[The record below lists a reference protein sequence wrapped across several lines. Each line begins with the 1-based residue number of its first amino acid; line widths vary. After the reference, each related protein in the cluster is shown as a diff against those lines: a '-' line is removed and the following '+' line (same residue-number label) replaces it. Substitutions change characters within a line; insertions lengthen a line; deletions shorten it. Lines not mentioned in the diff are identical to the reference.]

1 LRRRSG
7 TTDHALE
14 TPAVILAMCARVSQT
29 PNASRLWEDS
39 SVERAEDEVRPV
51 TALFADIV
59 GSTALGE
66 RLSAEEV
73 IGLVGECVSR
83 MSSIVEE
90 HGGTVQAYMG
100 DGICAY
106 FGVPVAHEDDPERA
120 AHAALRIL
128 DVIAEYQRD
137 IAGAWAIEGFSV
149 RVGIN
154 TGQAAVGLVGAADP
168 QAVALGDTTNVAARL
183 QAGASPAT
191 IVVGEITARLLGKR
205 FAVEPLGEVN
215 VKGRTAPVRA
225 WRLVSAEMAQPAQTR
240 TPLVGRED
248 EVTRLRA
255 AAEELAAGR
264 GQVLLLVGEPGIG
277 KSRLLL
283 ELRSLLPDDVT
294 WLEGHCLSY
303 GGLPSWPFA
312 EILRAWLGVEDRDP
326 EVAVRTKARA
336 RLGALLDAD
345 QHEAFLALGRLLRI
359 RLDAGP
365 QPDPPKRAGLGI
377 RHAYAR
383 WIEALTA
390 QRPVVLAVEDVH
402 WADRSSRGLAQELLE
417 LTDRAPLLLV
427 ATMRP
432 DAASEGWR
440 FRRRVLSDFRHRSTE
455 LVVRPLPDEAAN
467 ELLATLLPGALD
479 DLGRAL
485 LINRAEGNPLYL
497 EELLRLLVETGGVER
512 RRRTWTITPGP
523 TELLPP
529 ALENLLVARFDKL
542 PEGPRRL
549 AQIAA
554 VIGRTFPVVVLER
567 VAADADLSRNLA
579 ALLQAEIVREV
590 RRYPEFECTFK
601 HGLLQEAALTT
612 LTAARRRELFGRVA
626 IAYEEFAAGALD
638 AHLERLAY
646 YYAQSLN
653 LQKALEYLERA
664 GEHAVAL
671 DAPTRAVPLLERA
684 RAVAAELGDEASENR
699 IEGRLRALVP

>member
-1 LRRRSG
+1 MG
-7 TTDHALE
+7 
-14 TPAVILAMCARVSQT
+14 
-29 PNASRLWEDS
+29 
-39 SVERAEDEVRPV
+39 VERIEDEVRPV

-83 MSSIVEE
+83 MSSVVEE

-120 AHAALRIL
+120 ARAALRIL
-128 DVIAEYQRD
+128 DVVGEYHRD
-137 IAGAWAIEGFSV
+137 IAGAWGIQDFNV

-154 TGQAAVGLVGAADP
+154 SGQAAVGLVGAGDP

-183 QAGASPAT
+183 QAAASPAT
-191 IVVGEITARLLGKR
+191 IVVGEGTARRLGER

-215 VKGRTAPVRA
+215 VKGRTEPVPA
-225 WRLVSAEMAQPAQTR
+225 WRLVGVETAERPPRR
-240 TPLVGRED
+240 TPLVGRDD
-248 EVTRLRA
+248 EVRQLGA

-264 GQVLLLVGEPGIG
+264 GQVLLVVGEPGIG
-277 KSRLLL
+277 KTRLLT
-283 ELRSLLPDDVT
+283 ELQALVGSEVT
-294 WLEGHCLSY
+294 WLEGQCLSY

-312 EILRAWLGVEDRDP
+312 EILRQWLGVEDREP
-326 EVAVRTKARA
+326 EVAIRTKARA
-336 RLGALLDAD
+336 RLGALLGGD
-345 QHEAFLALGRLLRI
+345 QSEAVRALGRLLRI
-359 RLDAGP
+359 RLDALHQDGP
-365 QPDPPKRAGLGI
+365 EPAEGI
-377 RHAYAR
+377 GVAIRQAYAA
-383 WIEALTA
+383 WVEALTA
-390 QRPVVLAVEDVH
+390 ERPVVLAVEDAH
-402 WADRSSRGLAQELLE
+402 WADRSSRGLAQGLLE

-432 DAASEGWR
+432 DPASEGWR
-440 FRRRVLSDFRHRSTE
+440 FRRHVLSDFRHRARE
-455 LVVRPLPDEAAN
+455 LAVAPLTDAAAN

-479 DLGRAL
+479 DLGRAV
-485 LINRAEGNPLYL
+485 LIARAEGNPLYL

-512 RRRTWTITPGP
+512 RRRTWTLTASPA
-523 TELLPP
+523 ELLPP

-549 AQIAA
+549 AQIGA

-567 VAADADLSRNLA
+567 VAPDLDVARDLA
-579 ALLQAEIVREV
+579 ALLQAEIVQEV

-626 IAYEEFAAGALD
+626 IAFEEFAAGALD

-646 YYAQSLN
+646 YYAQSLD

-664 GEHAVAL
+664 GDRAAGL
-671 DAPTRAVPLLERA
+671 DAPTRAIPLLERA
-684 RAVAAELGDEASENR
+684 RAVALQLGDETAQAR
-699 IEGRLRALVP
+699 LDGRLRALER

>member
-1 LRRRSG
+1 MG
-7 TTDHALE
+7 
-14 TPAVILAMCARVSQT
+14 
-29 PNASRLWEDS
+29 
-39 SVERAEDEVRPV
+39 VERIDDEVRPV

-73 IGLVGECVSR
+73 ISLVGECVSR
-83 MSSIVEE
+83 MSSVVEE

-120 AHAALRIL
+120 ARAALRIL
-128 DVIAEYQRD
+128 DVVGEYQRD
-137 IAGAWAIEGFSV
+137 IEGAWGIKEFNV

-154 TGQAAVGLVGAADP
+154 TGQAAVGLVGAGDP

-183 QAGASPAT
+183 QASASPAT
-191 IVVGEITARLLGKR
+191 IVVGEGTARRLGRR

-215 VKGRTAPVRA
+215 VKGRTEAVAA
-225 WRLVSAEMAQPAQTR
+225 WRLVGAETAERAPRR

-248 EVTRLRA
+248 EVRVLSA

-277 KSRLLL
+277 KSRLLA
-283 ELRSLLPDDVT
+283 ELQALAGEVT

-312 EILRAWLGVEDRDP
+312 EILRQWLGVEDREP
-326 EVAVRTKARA
+326 EVAIRTKARA
-336 RLGALLDAD
+336 RLGALLGRD
-345 QHEAFLALGRLLRI
+345 QSEALRALGRLLRI
-359 RLDAGP
+359 RLDTLQQDVPVPAEGVGV
-365 QPDPPKRAGLGI
+365 AI
-377 RHAYAR
+377 RHAYGA
-383 WIEALTA
+383 WVEALTA
-390 QRPVVLAVEDVH
+390 ERPVVLAVEDVH
-402 WADRSSRGLAQELLE
+402 WADRSSRALAQELLE

-432 DAASEGWR
+432 DPASEGWR
-440 FRRRVLSDFRHRSTE
+440 FRGHVLSDFRHRSRE
-455 LVVRPLPDEAAN
+455 LAVSPLTDAAAN

-479 DLGRAL
+479 DLGRAVL
-485 LINRAEGNPLYL
+485 VARAEGNPLYL

-512 RRRTWTITPGP
+512 RRRTWTLTASPA
-523 TELLPP
+523 ELLPP

-549 AQIAA
+549 AQVAA
-554 VIGRTFPVVVLER
+554 VVGRTFPVSVLER
-567 VAADADLSRNLA
+567 VAPDTDVAGDLA
-579 ALLQAEIVREV
+579 ALLQAEIVQEV

-626 IAYEEFAAGALD
+626 IAFEEFAAGALD
-638 AHLERLAY
+638 ANLERLAY
-646 YYAQSLN
+646 YYAHSLD

-664 GEHAVAL
+664 GERAAAIDAL
-671 DAPTRAVPLLERA
+671 TRAVPLLERA
-684 RAVAAELGDEASENR
+684 RVVALQLGDETAQARLDERLGSL
-699 IEGRLRALVP
+699 EG